1 MWARSPAGYRE
12 FKSISPLLLPSER
25 TYQRAKKENKSRDGA
40 QCVQVYLSNQL
51 SRCGENVHGYLI
63 FDEMKLKGGVIF
75 NSQTGEA
82 VGMADDMLDLKSVLK
97 RLFSDGG
104 QEFKGAEKVN
114 QWMYMTLGP
123 NRRSF
128 ACGYFF
134 NDGKLSGDTML
145 RQFDHVV
152 TCCESTGA
160 HVVGVTCDLG
170 GPNGRFMQRLRDNK
184 KFDETDC
191 WQFHLSTHRLLP

>member
-1 MWARSPAGYRE
+1 MAKRSNVVTHLRCSPWVGYRE

-75 NSQTGEA
+75 NLLTGEA

-97 RLFSDGG
+97 RLFSDDG

-114 QWMYMTLGP
+114 QWMYMTLVPIEGASLVAISSTMASCP
-123 NRRSF
+123 EIPCS
-128 ACGYFF
+128 AS
-134 NDGKLSGDTML
+134 LTML
-145 RQFDHVV
+145 
-152 TCCESTGA
+152 
-160 HVVGVTCDLG
+160 
-170 GPNGRFMQRLRDNK
+170 
-184 KFDETDC
+184 
-191 WQFHLSTHRLLP
+191 